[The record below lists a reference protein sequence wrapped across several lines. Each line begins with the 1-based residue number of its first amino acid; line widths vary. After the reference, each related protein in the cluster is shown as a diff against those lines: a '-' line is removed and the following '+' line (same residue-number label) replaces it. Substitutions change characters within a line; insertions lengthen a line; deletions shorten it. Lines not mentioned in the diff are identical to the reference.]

1 MNLWQEYWNPVRVF
15 LGLGAEPQTLTFV
28 QISLRGII
36 VFMFTLLMVRISARR
51 SLARRTVFDSV
62 FLVILASVLA
72 RAINGSAD
80 LLPTVGGGF
89 AMVAFHR
96 LLAWIAFYSH
106 GAQRRFSS
114 TTGNWCSG
122 GCGVTTLRDT
132 ISRKICD
139 SICTLT
145 ISSASKAHASN
156 AAVESASS
164 ANNHGAGIRYWTL
177 SACQTVALRR
187 RVQRST
193 LIDAAAR
200 QTLHSRS
207 CRGFLENVGGILA
220 ADDQPSRRRF

>member
-1 MNLWQEYWNPVRVF
+1 MNLWQEYWTPVRVF

-106 GAQRRFSS
+106 GF
-114 TTGNWCSG
+114 GNLIKGTEEILIRDGELVHRGLRSN
-122 GCGVTTLRDT
+122 TSRDT
-132 ISRKICD
+132 ISKKICD
-139 SICTLT
+139 SSCTLK
-145 ISSASKAHASN
+145 ISSGSKAHASN
-156 AAVESASS
+156 AAVESVSS
-164 ANNHGAGIRYWTL
+164 ANNHGA
-177 SACQTVALRR
+177 
-187 RVQRST
+187 
-193 LIDAAAR
+193 
-200 QTLHSRS
+200 
-207 CRGFLENVGGILA
+207 
-220 ADDQPSRRRF
+220 